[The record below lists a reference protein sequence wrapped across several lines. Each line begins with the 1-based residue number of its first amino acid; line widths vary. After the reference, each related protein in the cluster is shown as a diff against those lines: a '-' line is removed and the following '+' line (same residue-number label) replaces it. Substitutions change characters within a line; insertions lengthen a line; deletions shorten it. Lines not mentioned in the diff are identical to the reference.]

1 MKKRISTTIKLYK
14 KGKTVLDTTFLI
26 NARVIASAQRE
37 LWDNGYI
44 KVRYGHGYY
53 NQADFTTLDELK
65 TLLSV
70 FTEKVLIDYFDKK
83 DKL

>member
-14 KGKTVLDTTFLI
+14 KDKTVLDTTFLI

-37 LWDNGYI
+37 SWDNGYI

-53 NQADFTTLDELK
+53 NQADFTTVDELK
-65 TLLSV
+65 ILLSL
-70 FTEKVLIDYFDKK
+70 FTEKPLLDSFGVKY
-83 DKL
+83 